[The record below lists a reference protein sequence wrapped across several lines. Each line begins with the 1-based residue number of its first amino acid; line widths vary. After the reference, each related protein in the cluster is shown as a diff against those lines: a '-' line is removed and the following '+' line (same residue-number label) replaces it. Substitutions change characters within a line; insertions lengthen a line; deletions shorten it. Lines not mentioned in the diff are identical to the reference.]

1 MRLHDVFF
9 LTFPIPSLGL
19 GRACNCARKQESGA
33 QEQCMGKG
41 VTKARGG
48 AWGSKEGNLE
58 PLRVGVNLQ
67 PPRKDFRI
75 CFHW

>member
-1 MRLHDVFF
+1 MRLHDVFS
-9 LTFPIPSLGL
+9 LSFPIPSLGL
-19 GRACNCARKQESGA
+19 SRACNCARKQESGA
-33 QEQCMGKG
+33 KEQGMGKG

-48 AWGSKEGNLE
+48 AWDSKEGNLE
-58 PLRVGVNLQ
+58 PSRVGVNIQ